1 MSSFEVFE
9 SRYARSPKAPR
20 VGLSRRGYFSLNKAA
35 FELLDRPS
43 RVLLLYDGERSLVG
57 LKPADEDTPH
67 SYRVVQQGKSQSYIV
82 AAKAF
87 CDHYEIAYGDE
98 ALHFSPR
105 KEGDLL
111 IFEVA

>member
-1 MSSFEVFE
+1 MFSFEVFE
-9 SRYARSPKAPR
+9 SIHARSPKAPR

-35 FELLDRPS
+35 YQLLGQPS
-43 RVLLLYDGERSLVG
+43 RVLLLYDRERAIVG

-67 SYRVVQQGKSQSYIV
+67 SYKVVQQGKSQSHVI

-98 ALHFSPR
+98 ALHFRPR